1 MKKSVILFSLMLIA
15 VVRASAAD
23 TYTSLWQRYDK
34 AVAGWQPRTAIAV
47 LDKIIVRATAE
58 NAYGHL
64 LKAQIARGGMTI
76 QVSPDSLDAVAVQM
90 AAAEQRAKSPALRAV
105 YATALG
111 KLYAMQQR
119 GVNRK
124 EYQQKSRECFARA
137 LKDPDLL
144 AKTQSKTYEP
154 AVERGEMSR
163 AFGGD
168 LLHVLAGEAK
178 EYALLNRYYQTH
190 ANRPAACLA
199 ACLDLRE
206 NHSDWLYTR
215 SGKQRYQHAIDSL
228 INVYQDLDECGELA
242 IDHYEAMDAD
252 AADGVEQRIRYIDWA
267 LAKWGTW
274 PRMNILRN
282 RRTDLTAPQFNIS
295 LQECVLLP
303 GKERKIHIN
312 SIRNIRQLT
321 INVYRLSKP
330 YTDISTDDG
339 ALSDKMA
346 EKLRQYAGKTPL
358 QTVVRRYIG
367 HADYKML
374 SDSATLAPLA
384 LGSYLVEVQA
394 DAKGVQPQY
403 ALLSVSN
410 LLILGQN
417 QTSGD
422 AARMRLVVVNATT
435 GNPVPDASIIVRY
448 DLRRSDQDTI
458 LRTNR
463 KGEAVYTVRRGGCY
477 MRATSGNDVSS
488 PFGQMWTMFS
498 YMKSTTVERFSF
510 FTDRSIYRPG
520 QTVHVAV
527 VGAKRSSAT
536 QADAISGRDL
546 TLRLHD
552 ANSRVIAEHKVTTDS
567 YGTAHSQFVLPA
579 SGLTGRYYIDSD
591 MPYSVSASF
600 RVEEYKRPTFKI
612 EWDTIRTRYEAGDTL
627 LLTGRVMTYAG
638 TPVQQAKVDARST
651 RRIALWW
658 WRFSRGNSHVEQ
670 LPATVSDSQ
679 GRFSLRL
686 PLTVDDADYDR
697 QVFYSFDV
705 SATVTDAAGESHD
718 AQTSVALGTRPTM
731 FNCDMAAQ
739 IERDSIAPIRFVYRN
754 NAGQPLDGTVSYT
767 LGKHSYTAKT
777 NQPVDLRTILKG
789 LKSGRHVLTAV
800 CDSDTL
806 VHQFVLFSVTDSHA
820 PIDTPD
826 WFYLSGTRFM
836 GKDKVRLQLGSTAP
850 EQYVVYTLYADD
862 RVVESGSLHLKGQL
876 HLRDFTYR
884 DDYGDALTLTYAWVK
899 DGRRYIHTQRIMR
912 PMPDKRLVARW
923 TTFRDRLVP
932 GQQESWTLHVTHPD
946 GKPADAQLIT
956 TLYDYSLD
964 ALYAHTWRF
973 YNEYGASR
981 LYNADWRIPYSS
993 SIGLYSYQD
1002 TKLLTEASLSLSH
1015 LTEWPCLALYRITG
1029 PMYASSAPVDRKS
1042 FVKGVAS
1049 AESTRANMVKDELA
1063 ADAAMPEPSA
1073 TEKEKEPEWSSLR
1086 DNFNETAF
1094 FYPTLQ
1100 TDTQGDVAISFRL
1113 PESVTTWKFKG
1124 LLHDRN
1130 LNATTI
1136 DALAVAQKK
1145 VMVQPYLPRF
1155 VRNGDHATI
1164 AVRVTNTTELSQS
1177 GRLRL
1182 ELTTADGSRTIVA
1195 QQQNFEVGANTAVS
1209 LRFAFDLTTDEPLV
1223 VCKTMATGSDF
1234 ADGEQHYL
1242 PVLSDREQVVNTRP
1256 FTLTGSG
1263 SHTID
1268 VASLYSADATRT
1280 HTTIQY
1286 TDNPAWLMIQAL
1298 PSIANPSGDNAMS
1311 LVTAYY
1317 ANAIAQHIIGISPAI
1332 AQAINLW
1339 QQRPDESLTGV
1350 LENNESLRQ
1359 TILTESPWLMDAAR
1373 DTERMRSLARYLDAN
1388 QLAAAQSSILRR
1400 LADLQDEDGT
1410 LAWWKG
1416 MAGNVYMTAAVAE
1429 TLARLDHIAG
1439 KQTATQSL
1447 LDNALAAMDRV
1458 MAKRVE
1464 EMKQRTTK
1472 NHTIDRLDYT
1482 EIRYLY
1488 ASALAGRKATPTID
1502 YLLDILAKQ
1511 KHVAT
1516 IADKAQSAVV
1526 LALYGR
1532 DAKARECLQS
1542 AREFTVYKEGMGR
1555 YYDTPL
1561 AGYSWCSY
1569 RIPTQVATIE
1579 ALGLLTPGDTVTIGQ
1594 MQQWLLQ
1601 EKRTTSWDTPMNSV
1615 NAIYAFMRGNVKALT
1630 PATGTRIT
1638 IDGKPMDADTTVP
1651 VIGTQTWQTDGAVS
1665 SIAISKQRPH
1675 TSWGAVY
1682 ASMMLP
1688 VDKVEKA
1695 AEGFSIE
1702 RQIIGGPHLGVGDK
1716 VTVRITIRA
1725 DRDYD
1730 FVEVTDKR
1738 AACLEPVVQLSGYRQ
1753 GCYEAPRDSRTSYY
1767 FDRMSKGTHVI
1778 ETCYYV
1784 DRSGDFRAGSCTVQ
1798 CAYSPSFAGR
1808 AASDTIHVNP

>member
-1 MKKSVILFSLMLIA
+1 MKKSVILFTLMLIA

-23 TYTSLWQRYDK
+23 TYTSLWQRFEK
-34 AVAGWQPRTAIAV
+34 ADAVWQPRTAIAV
-47 LDKIIVRATAE
+47 LDKIIMRATAE
-58 NAYGHL
+58 KAYGHL
-64 LKAQIARGGMTI
+64 VKAQIARGGLTI
-76 QVSPDSLDAVAVQM
+76 RISPDSLDAVAAQM
-90 AAAEQRAKSPALRAV
+90 AAEEQRAKSPVLRAV

-119 GVNRK
+119 GINRK
-124 EYQQKSRECFARA
+124 AYQQKSRDCFARA

-144 AKTQSKTYEP
+144 AKTPAKTYEP
-154 AVERGEMSR
+154 AVERRDMSK

-168 LLHVLAGEAK
+168 LLHVVAGEAK
-178 EYALLNRYYQTH
+178 EYGLLNRYYEAH
-190 ANRPAACLA
+190 GNRRAACLA

-215 SGKQRYQHAIDSL
+215 SGKQHYQHAIDSL

-242 IDHYEAMDAD
+242 IDHYEAMDED
-252 AADGVEQRIRYIDWA
+252 AKDIVERRIRYIDWA
-267 LAKWGTW
+267 IAKWGAW

-282 RRTDLTAPQFNIS
+282 KRTDLTAPQFNIS
-295 LQECVLLP
+295 LQERQMLP

-312 SIRNIRQLT
+312 SIRNIRQLSL
-321 INVYRLSKP
+321 NVYRLSKP
-330 YTDISTDDG
+330 YADISSETLQQTDK
-339 ALSDKMA
+339 LV
-346 EKLRQYAGKTPL
+346 ETLRQDAGKTPV
-358 QTVVRRYIG
+358 QTVVRKYIG
-367 HADYKML
+367 HADYKLL
-374 SDSATLAPLA
+374 SDSATLAPLP

-394 DAKGVQPQY
+394 DVKGVKPQY
-403 ALLSVSN
+403 ALLSVSD
-410 LLILGQN
+410 LLLMVQSQSAKGTAN
-417 QTSGD
+417 
-422 AARMRLVVVNATT
+422 MRLVVVNATT
-435 GNPVPDASIIVRY
+435 GNPVPEASVII
-448 DLRRSDQDTI
+448 RRDMRRCDQDTVI
-458 LRTNR
+458 RVNR
-463 KGEAVYTVRRGGCY
+463 KGEALCTGKWGDSY
-477 MRATSGNDVSS
+477 MRATSGMDINS
-488 PFGQMWTMFS
+488 PFGQTWSMLS
-498 YMKSTTVERFSF
+498 YLKSKAEERFSF

-520 QTVHVAV
+520 QTVQVAV
-527 VGAKRSSAT
+527 VGAYRSSAT
-536 QADAISGRDL
+536 QGDAITGRDL

-579 SGLTGRYYIDSD
+579 TGLTGRYYIDSD
-591 MPYSVSASF
+591 MPYSLSTSF

-638 TPVQQAKVDARST
+638 VPVQHAKVSAKST
-651 RRIALWW
+651 RRIGLWW
-658 WRFSRGNSHVEQ
+658 WRFGRGDSHVEQ
-670 LPATVSDSQ
+670 LPATVTDSQ
-679 GRFSLRL
+679 GRFGLRL
-686 PLTVDDADYDR
+686 PLTVKDADYDR

-718 AQTSVALGTRPTM
+718 AQTSVALGMRPTVLS
-731 FNCDMAAQ
+731 CDMADQ
-739 IERDSIAPIRFVYRN
+739 IERDSIGSIRFDYRN
-754 NAGQPLDGTVSYT
+754 SAGQNIDGTVNYT
-767 LGKHSYTAKT
+767 LGKHSYTAKA
-777 NQPVDLRTILKG
+777 NEAVDLRAILKG

-806 VHQFVLFSVTDSHA
+806 VHPFVLFSATDSRA

-826 WFYLSGTRFM
+826 WFYLSGTRFK
-836 GKDKVRLQLGSTAP
+836 GKDKVRLQLGSSAP
-850 EQYVVYTLYADD
+850 EQYVVYTLFADD
-862 RVVESGSLHLKGQL
+862 RVIESGSLHLKGQL

-932 GQQESWTLHVTHPD
+932 GLQETWTLHVIRPD
-946 GKPADAQLIT
+946 GKPADAQLIAS
-956 TLYDYSLD
+956 LYDHSLD
-964 ALYAHTWRF
+964 AIYAHDWRF

-981 LYNADWRIPYSS
+981 LYNADWRIPYSR
-993 SIGLYSYQD
+993 SIGLYSYLE
-1002 TKLLTEASLSLSH
+1002 TKMLAEPDLSLSQ
-1015 LTEWPCLALYRITG
+1015 LTEWPCRILYRIAG
-1029 PMYASSAPVDRKS
+1029 PMYASSAPVDRKL
-1042 FVKGVAS
+1042 FVRGVAS

-1063 ADAAMPEPSA
+1063 SDAATPEPSA
-1073 TEKEKEPEWSSLR
+1073 TETETEPEWASLR
-1086 DNFNETAF
+1086 ENFNETAF
-1094 FYPTLQ
+1094 FYPSLQ
-1100 TDTQGDVAISFRL
+1100 TDAKGDIAISFRL

-1124 LLHDRN
+1124 LVHDRN

-1136 DALAVAQKK
+1136 EALAVAQKK
-1145 VMVQPYLPRF
+1145 VMVQPNMPRF

-1164 AVRVTNTTELSQS
+1164 AVRVTNASDQRQS

-1182 ELTTADGSRTIVA
+1182 ELTTADGSRTLVA
-1195 QQQNFEVGANTAVS
+1195 RQQNFDVDANAAAT
-1209 LRFAFDLTTDEPLV
+1209 LCFAFDLSTDETLV
-1223 VCKTMATGSDF
+1223 VCKAMATGSDF

-1242 PVLSDREQVVNTRP
+1242 PVLPDREQVVNTRP
-1256 FTLTGSG
+1256 FTLSGTGT
-1263 SHTID
+1263 HTID
-1268 VASLYSADATRT
+1268 LTSLYSAGATRT
-1280 HTTIQY
+1280 HTTIEY

-1298 PSIANPSGDNAMS
+1298 PSMANPSGDNAMS

-1317 ANAIAQHIIGISPAI
+1317 ANAIAQHIIGSSPAI

-1350 LENNESLRQ
+1350 LEKNESLKQ
-1359 TILTESPWLMDAAR
+1359 TVLAETPWLMDAAR
-1373 DTERMRSLARYLDAN
+1373 DTQRMRSLARYLDAN
-1388 QLAAAQSSILRR
+1388 QLAASQSSILRR
-1400 LADLQDEDGT
+1400 LGDLQDEDGT

-1416 MAGNVYMTAAVAE
+1416 MTGNVYMTAAVAE
-1429 TLARLDHIAG
+1429 TLARLDRIVG
-1439 KQTATQSL
+1439 KQTATQNI
-1447 LDNALAAMDRV
+1447 LDNALTALDRV
-1458 MAKRVE
+1458 MTQRVE
-1464 EMKQRTTK
+1464 EMKKRDPK
-1472 NHTIDRLDYT
+1472 NHTTDRLDYIET
-1482 EIRYLY
+1482 RYLY

-1502 YLLDILAKQ
+1502 YLLDIMEKQ

-1532 DAKARECLQS
+1532 DLKAKECLKS
-1542 AREFTVYKEGMGR
+1542 AREFTVYKDGMGR

-1579 ALGLLTPGDTVTIGQ
+1579 AMGLLAPQDSVCIDE
-1594 MQQWLLQ
+1594 MRQWLLQ
-1601 EKRTTSWDTPMNSV
+1601 EKRTTAWDTPINSV
-1615 NAIYAFMRGNVKALT
+1615 NAIYAFLKDNGSALA

-1638 IDGKPMDADTTVP
+1638 IDGKPMEADTSVP
-1651 VIGTQTWQTDGAVS
+1651 MIGAQTWQADGAVN
-1665 SIAISKQRPH
+1665 SIAITKQQPH

-1688 VDKVEKA
+1688 SDKIEKA
-1695 AEGFSIE
+1695 GEGFSIE
-1702 RQIIGGPHLGVGDK
+1702 RQVVGGTHLGVGDK
-1716 VTVRITIRA
+1716 VTVRIIIRA

-1753 GCYEAPRDSRTSYY
+1753 GCYEAPRDCRTSYY

-1778 ETCYYV
+1778 ETSYYV
-1784 DRSGDFRAGSCTVQ
+1784 DRAGDYRAGQCTVQ

-1808 AASDTIHVNP
+1808 VAGETIHVNP